1 METYILHNK
10 KGGVGKSSSTINLGM
25 MLASLGFQVGLVDGD
40 EQANATSVALP
51 RRHFPLTLTDVLTR
65 KDEEAGKK
73 TLHAAMVQVR
83 KRLWVVP
90 ADTNLGSA
98 QVHIRQA
105 NDFDILSDQVE
116 ELRRALAPTPP
127 RDRLFWWN
135 QPTVNI
141 NAFQVEATSDEE
153 YTESP
158 AYLISLL

>member
-90 ADTNLGSA
+90 ADTNFGSA
-98 QVHIRQA
+98 QVHIA
-105 NDFDILSDQVE
+105 KPMILILSLTRLRNSVARFPHPTPRPVVLVEPTDSEYQCLQVE
-116 ELRRALAPTPP
+116 
-127 RDRLFWWN
+127 RDL
-135 QPTVNI
+135 
-141 NAFQVEATSDEE
+141 
-153 YTESP
+153 
-158 AYLISLL
+158 